1 MKKYGREK
9 NMFELIPSQYMRECY
24 RELNFTFTDFQKA
37 TLIWNSPGKKRQEIL
52 DALKELAAD
61 TKDFC
66 TKRQI
71 QERLDY
77 ERKAFEKFKEN
88 DAGKYVYVVA
98 EREDNENAGFFSEYE
113 RAFQYAKRYMKNMR

>member
-1 MKKYGREK
+1 
-9 NMFELIPSQYMRECY
+9 MFELIPSQYMRECY

-66 TKRQI
+66 TKDRFRNVWI
-71 QERLDY
+71 MKEKRLKNSKKTMQE
-77 ERKAFEKFKEN
+77 N
-88 DAGKYVYVVA
+88 MCMWWQNGKTMKMPA
-98 EREDNENAGFFSEYE
+98 S
-113 RAFQYAKRYMKNMR
+113 FQSMNGLFNMRSDI

>member
-77 ERKAFEKFKEN
+77 ERKALKNSKKTMQEN
-88 DAGKYVYVVA
+88 MCMWWQNGKTMKMPA
-98 EREDNENAGFFSEYE
+98 S
-113 RAFQYAKRYMKNMR
+113 FQSMNGLFNMRSDI

>member
-1 MKKYGREK
+1 
-9 NMFELIPSQYMRECY
+9 MFELIPSQYMRECY
-24 RELNFTFTDFQKA
+24 KELNFTFTDFQKA